1 MYYCENRLGE
11 KDYLQGGKRGSYNL
25 MKLQEKIM
33 SDDFDDTDTFKL
45 HRSSDPLTSAIGAHI
60 VNTAQLKKIVYEMVK
75 EAGRHGITPK
85 EAEVKYERMT
95 GKRVRGGTI
104 SGRPKDLETEGLIF
118 YLEDKRDRSRVMRTK
133 EWEGKLELYGDEVID
148 KRSNKNVDV
157 QLTII

>member
-1 MYYCENRLGE
+1 
-11 KDYLQGGKRGSYNL
+11 
-25 MKLQEKIM
+25 M

-45 HRSSDPLTSAIGAHI
+45 YRSSDPVTSAIGAHI

-75 EAGRHGITPK
+75 EAGRNGITPK
-85 EAEVKYERMT
+85 EAEVNYERIT
-95 GKRVRGGTI
+95 GKRVTGGTI

-118 YLEDKRDRSRVMRTK
+118 YLGDKRDRSRVMRTK